1 MFYLLIFQN
10 VLKGLEKPKRCQ
22 NMDSIKIGDQGFWE
36 NGSGLGV
43 SRGCR
48 LIEDPVVER

>member
-22 NMDSIKIGDQGFWE
+22 NMDFIKIGDQGFWE

-43 SRGCR
+43 SSRPIQG
-48 LIEDPVVER
+48 PVVER